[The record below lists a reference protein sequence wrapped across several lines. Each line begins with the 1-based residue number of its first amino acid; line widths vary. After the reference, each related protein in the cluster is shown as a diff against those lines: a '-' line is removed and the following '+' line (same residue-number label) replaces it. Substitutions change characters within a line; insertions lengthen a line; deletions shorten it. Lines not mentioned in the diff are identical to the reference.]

1 MISLAYPIPDA
12 TCVPKSVQSGIC
24 ENWVRPKL
32 DSQRER
38 LQKTAT
44 VGFLM
49 VLYSS
54 SVIICLQRC
63 HSAFPVGFIGRGTV
77 MALLE
82 RFYDPNSGGYPG
94 DTTRTLNGLK
104 PWVVWNGLEH
114 VLWLS
119 IQLGTFGNFIIPT
132 VTHSIIF
139 QRGRL
144 KPPTRM
150 PSFCTKMYQVKDSQS
165 GSVYTVP
172 IPIAGVCF
180 FFVAFR
186 LGSFKNSVVILELC
200 ELFAIEVYT
209 PYIPSLS
216 FTWSTY
222 VNNVNVKGH

>member
-1 MISLAYPIPDA
+1 MQHVCLKVSKVAYVKIEYAQNWIVNAKDYRKLQLWVFWWFYIVLCDYLPPKMSFCFPRGFYRARYCDGIA
-12 TCVPKSVQSGIC
+12 GAVLRSKFRWVP
-24 ENWVRPKL
+24 
-32 DSQRER
+32 
-38 LQKTAT
+38 
-44 VGFLM
+44 
-49 VLYSS
+49 
-54 SVIICLQRC
+54 
-63 HSAFPVGFIGRGTV
+63 GR
-77 MALLE
+77 
-82 RFYDPNSGGYPG
+82 YNKDPEWTKILG
-94 DTTRTLNGLK
+94 
-104 PWVVWNGLEH
+104 GLEWFGTC
-114 VLWLS
+114 LWLS

-222 VNNVNVKGH
+222 VNIVNVKGH